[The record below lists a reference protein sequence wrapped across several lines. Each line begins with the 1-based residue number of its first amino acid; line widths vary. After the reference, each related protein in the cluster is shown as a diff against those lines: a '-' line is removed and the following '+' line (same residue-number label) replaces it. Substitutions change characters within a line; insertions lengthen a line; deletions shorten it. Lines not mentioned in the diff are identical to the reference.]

1 MNAVDILIIA
11 IILIS
16 VIISLFRGFVRESLS
31 LATWILAFWL
41 ALVFSGRFAD
51 VLPEIIHT
59 PLVRISIAFGVLF
72 IVTLIL
78 GAFFNNLA
86 TQLIKRTG
94 LSGTDRALGVLFG
107 LGRGVLLV
115 VLLVLLAGL
124 TELPRE
130 NWWHHSYL
138 LEHFQRFAIWLR
150 AYLPHRLADQI
161 SYN

>member
-1 MNAVDILIIA
+1 MNGVDILIIA

-16 VIISLFRGFVRESLS
+16 VFISLFRGFVRESLS
-31 LATWILAFWL
+31 LITWMLAFWL
-41 ALVFSGRFAD
+41 AMVFSGRFAD
-51 VLPEIIHT
+51 ILPKIIHT
-59 PLVRISIAFGVLF
+59 PLIRISIAFAVLF

-86 TQLIKRTG
+86 AQLIKRTG

-107 LGRGVLLV
+107 LGRGILLI

-130 NWWHHSYL
+130 HWWHHSYL
-138 LEHFQRFAIWLR
+138 LDHFQRLAVWLR
-150 AYLPHRLADQI
+150 VYLPPRLGDQI